1 MSISEEYGAFNYVDT
16 IITNPDKTL
25 QTKRSNGAVREMDP
39 LSGEASLSDCFA
51 FLLKRGLLYK
61 DIIFFLLEL
70 TPFQKGISMQGHRVC
85 VHFKKGRKQLQSIPD
100 RRLNSH
106 K

>member
-51 FLLKRGLLYK
+51 SLLKRGLLYK
-61 DIIFFLLEL
+61 DIKL

-85 VHFKKGRKQLQSIPD
+85 VHF
-100 RRLNSH
+100 
-106 K
+106 